1 MHAGDL
7 DAVTAVHM
15 SSFPGFFLTFLGS
28 GFIRLLYDCVLGDP
42 EGVAFVAVTDSGT
55 IGFAIGVVHQ
65 TGFYRR
71 ILKRHKWRFAWQ
83 ALRTALAHPQI
94 IPRLVRA
101 LRRPATAKESAA
113 EACLMSVAVDP
124 SYQGH
129 GIGSALVEAFCEEL
143 CIRGVSQVCLTT
155 DSVGNESVNRFY
167 QAAGFALGRQHVTPE
182 GRQMNEYVRSL
193 HGEHRAQQEF

>member
-1 MHAGDL
+1 
-7 DAVTAVHM
+7 
-15 SSFPGFFLTFLGS
+15 
-28 GFIRLLYDCVLGDP
+28 
-42 EGVAFVAVTDSGT
+42 
-55 IGFAIGVVHQ
+55 
-65 TGFYRR
+65 
-71 ILKRHKWRFAWQ
+71 
-83 ALRTALAHPQI
+83 
-94 IPRLVRA
+94 
-101 LRRPATAKESAA
+101 
-113 EACLMSVAVDP
+113 MSVAVDP